1 MNGRYALGSHSPVV
15 GIVGWKNS
23 GKTTM
28 VERLV
33 GIFSASGLNVA
44 TVKHAHHSFDIDRPD
59 TDSGRHRG
67 AGARQVAIVSQRR
80 MALMTEFGDAPEP
93 PLREVLAR
101 LAPCDLVI
109 VEGYKREKLPKIEL
123 RRSAQTREAPLA
135 PADPDIVAIAAD
147 HVVEGAGLPVLPLG
161 EPGQVAD
168 FIKAHIMHVPEGAA
182 R

>member
-1 MNGRYALGSHSPVV
+1 MSGPYALGSHSPIV

-33 GIFSASGLNVA
+33 AIFSDAGLNVA
-44 TVKHAHHSFDIDRPD
+44 TVKHAHHSFDVDSPD
-59 TDSGRHRG
+59 TDSGRHRQAG
-67 AGARQVAIVSQRR
+67 AGQVAIVSQKR
-80 MALMTEFGDAPEP
+80 MALMTEFLDAPEP
-93 PLREVLAR
+93 SLSEVLTR

-123 RRSAQTREAPLA
+123 RRSAQVKEAPLA
-135 PADPDIVAIAAD
+135 PKDPDILAIAAD
-147 HVVEGAGLPVLPLG
+147 HAVDDGGLPVLDLHDPQ
-161 EPGQVAD
+161 QVAN
-168 FIKAHIMHVPEGAA
+168 FIRSEIIRASTPGP